1 MRIAE
6 EILERIKVEQQD
18 DILGLAIGDLIGVLT
33 FEEAKSIRE
42 KDITKEDW
50 GDVLSRD
57 VENVKK
63 RLVGYLPF
71 AIEKALGHR
80 GISSS
85 RSVAHMRNYVWLI
98 GDDEALKFVE
108 DSSNYPQYGVPV
120 LKYLADRY
128 NFDYRNILDEEE
140 LRMFLNMS
148 KGLSCE
154 EGCNMG
160 CGR

>member
-33 FEEAKSIRE
+33 FEEAKSIRK

-50 GDVLSRD
+50 GEVFSRD

-63 RLVGYLPF
+63 RLVDYLPF
-71 AIEKALGHR
+71 AIEKALDHK

-85 RSVAHMRNYVWLI
+85 RSIAHMRNYV
-98 GDDEALKFVE
+98 
-108 DSSNYPQYGVPV
+108 
-120 LKYLADRY
+120 R
-128 NFDYRNILDEEE
+128 
-140 LRMFLNMS
+140 
-148 KGLSCE
+148 
-154 EGCNMG
+154 
-160 CGR
+160 